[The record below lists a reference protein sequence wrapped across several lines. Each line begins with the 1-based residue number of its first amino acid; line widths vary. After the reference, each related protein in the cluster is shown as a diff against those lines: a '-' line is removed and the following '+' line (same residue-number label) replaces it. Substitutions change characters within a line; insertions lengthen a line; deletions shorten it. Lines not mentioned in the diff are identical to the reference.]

1 MEEKN
6 PKKPQTIRKN
16 YFCKKCAF
24 SSSNKKDYD
33 KHLLTKKHKNQYLSI
48 KKSIQHNCEICNK
61 TYKDASGL
69 WRHNKK
75 FHNGGE
81 NKKNPKPESSQKT
94 TDLDSNLVLKVLE
107 ENKELY

>member
-1 MEEKN
+1 MTIYGR
-6 PKKPQTIRKN
+6 KKPQKTPDHKEK

-48 KKSIQHNCEICNK
+48 KKSIHHNCDICNK
-61 TYKDASGL
+61 KYKDASGL

-75 FHNGGE
+75 FHNKTVS
-81 NKKNPKPESSQKT
+81 KKNPKSKT
-94 TDLDSNLVLKVLE
+94 SGNKSELDSELVL
-107 ENKELY
+107 Y